1 MKYQVVLDLSVV
13 LPKVKHLKVKLEKF
27 DKISAV
33 LSLEATDPDDACYLA
48 YKEFCDHVIAQS
60 DNSKTKDL
68 LKELKYDFMVVTLI
82 IE

>member
-13 LPKVKHLKVKLEKF
+13 LPKVRHLKVKLGKF

-33 LSLEATDPDDACYLA
+33 LGVEAKDPDDACYLA
-48 YKEFCDHVIAQS
+48 YKEFCDHVISQS

-68 LKELKYDFMVVTLI
+68 LLELKCDFMVVTLI
-82 IE
+82 PE

>member
-13 LPKVKHLKVKLEKF
+13 LPKVRHLKVKLEKF

-33 LSLEATDPDDACYLA
+33 LSVEATDPDDACYLA
-48 YKEFCDHVIAQS
+48 YKEFCDHIIAQS
-60 DNSKTKDL
+60 DNSKTIDL

-82 IE
+82 PE

>member
-27 DKISAV
+27 DKISVV
-33 LSLEATDPDDACYLA
+33 LGVEAKDPDDACYLA
-48 YKEFCDHVIAQS
+48 YKEFCDHVMSQS

-68 LKELKYDFMVVTLI
+68 LLELKYDFMVVTLI
-82 IE
+82 SE

>member
-27 DKISAV
+27 DNISPV
-33 LSLEATDPDDACYLA
+33 LSVEAADPDDACYLA
-48 YKEFCDHVIAQS
+48 YKEFCDHIITQS